1 MKKRTLGLIG
11 CMLFAS
17 LALGFAVGMTV
28 NKAYDNQ
35 IVAVYAEGEQ
45 AEQEAENASSEEEAS
60 KWKELYEEAL
70 QKFDELKNKQVAGTT
85 LGAIVGAVV
94 GAVVSAIPALLNRS
108 NIHSAIDNL
117 GIARRDVQSLHDTLA
132 TVRDEFKVN
141 NEHLDKAIK
150 CTEQIDNKLNETQ
163 LLLEKALADNAKLH
177 EENALILIKEEKMEK
192 LLLAVFSQS
201 TVLTALGI
209 SEEVF
214 KEFLP
219 EKK

>member
-85 LGAIVGAVV
+85 IGAIVGSIV
-94 GAVVSAIPALLNRS
+94 GAIVSFIPAMLNRS
-108 NIHSAIDNL
+108 NIHTAIDNL
-117 GIARRDVQSLHDTLA
+117 GVARRDVSALHETLA
-132 TVRDEFKVN
+132 TVRDEFKIN
-141 NEHLDKAIK
+141 NENLDKAIK
-150 CTEQIDNKLNETQ
+150 SVNM
-163 LLLEKALADNAKLH
+163 LEKDLGLAQSMLEKVLADNEQLH
-177 EENALILIKEEKMEK
+177 KENALISAENKEIKD

-209 SEEVF
+209 SEDIF
-214 KEFLP
+214 QKYLP
-219 EKK
+219 KK

>member
-45 AEQEAENASSEEEAS
+45 AEQEIETATSEEEAD
-60 KWKELYEEAL
+60 KWKQLYEEAL
-70 QKFDELKNKQVAGTT
+70 KKFDELKNKQVAGTT
-85 LGAIVGAVV
+85 IGAIVGSIV
-94 GAVVSAIPALLNRS
+94 GAIVSFIPAMLNRS
-108 NIHSAIDNL
+108 NIHTAIDNL
-117 GIARRDVQSLHDTLA
+117 GVARRDVSALHDTLA

-150 CTEQIDNKLNETQ
+150 SVNM
-163 LLLEKALADNAKLH
+163 LEKDLGLAQSMLEKVLADNEQLH
-177 EENALILIKEEKMEK
+177 KENALISAENKEIKD

-209 SEEVF
+209 SEDIF
-214 KEFLP
+214 QKYLP
-219 EKK
+219 KK

>member
-60 KWKELYEEAL
+60 KWKQLYEEAL
-70 QKFDELKNKQVAGTT
+70 KKFDELKNKQVAGTT
-85 LGAIVGAVV
+85 IGAIVGSIV
-94 GAVVSAIPALLNRS
+94 GAIVSFIPAMLNRS
-108 NIHSAIDNL
+108 NIHTAIDNL
-117 GIARRDVQSLHDTLA
+117 GVARRDVSALHETLA
-132 TVRDEFKVN
+132 TVRDEFKIN
-141 NEHLDKAIK
+141 NENLDKAIK
-150 CTEQIDNKLNETQ
+150 SVNM
-163 LLLEKALADNAKLH
+163 LEKDLGLAQSMLEKVLADNEQLH
-177 EENALILIKEEKMEK
+177 KENALISAENKEIKD

-209 SEEVF
+209 SEDIF
-214 KEFLP
+214 QKYLP
-219 EKK
+219 KK

>member
-11 CMLFAS
+11 LTLFAS

-45 AEQEAENASSEEEAS
+45 AEQEIETATSEEEAD
-60 KWKELYEEAL
+60 KWKQLYEEAL
-70 QKFDELKNKQVAGTT
+70 KKFDELKNKQVAGTT
-85 LGAIVGAVV
+85 IGAIVGSIV
-94 GAVVSAIPALLNRS
+94 GAIVSFIPAMLNRS
-108 NIHSAIDNL
+108 NIHTAIDNL
-117 GIARRDVQSLHDTLA
+117 GVARRDVSALHDTLA

-150 CTEQIDNKLNETQ
+150 SVNM
-163 LLLEKALADNAKLH
+163 LEKDLGLAQSMLEKVLADNEKLH
-177 EENALILIKEEKMEK
+177 KENALISAENKEIKD

-209 SEEVF
+209 SEDIF
-214 KEFLP
+214 QKYLP
-219 EKK
+219 KK

>member
-45 AEQEAENASSEEEAS
+45 AEQEIETATSEEEAD
-60 KWKELYEEAL
+60 KWKQLYEEAL
-70 QKFDELKNKQVAGTT
+70 KKFDELKNKQVAGTT
-85 LGAIVGAVV
+85 IGAIVGSIV
-94 GAVVSAIPALLNRS
+94 GAIVSFIPAMLNRS
-108 NIHSAIDNL
+108 NIHTAIDNL
-117 GIARRDVQSLHDTLA
+117 GVARRDVSSLHETLV
-132 TVRDEFKVN
+132 TVRDEFKIN
-141 NEHLDKAIK
+141 NENLDKAIK
-150 CTEQIDNKLNETQ
+150 SVNM
-163 LLLEKALADNAKLH
+163 LEKDLGLAQSMLEKVLADNEKLH
-177 EENALILIKEEKMEK
+177 NENALISAENKEIKD

-209 SEEVF
+209 SEDIF
-214 KEFLP
+214 QKYLP
-219 EKK
+219 KK

>member
-11 CMLFAS
+11 LTLFAS

-45 AEQEAENASSEEEAS
+45 AEQEIETATSEEEAS

-70 QKFDELKNKQVAGTT
+70 KKFDELKNKQVAGTT
-85 LGAIVGAVV
+85 IGAIVGSIV
-94 GAVVSAIPALLNRS
+94 GAIVSFIPAMLNRS
-108 NIHSAIDNL
+108 NIHTAIDNL
-117 GIARRDVQSLHDTLA
+117 GVARRDVSALHETLA
-132 TVRDEFKVN
+132 TVRDEFKIN
-141 NEHLDKAIK
+141 NENLDKAIK
-150 CTEQIDNKLNETQ
+150 SVNM
-163 LLLEKALADNAKLH
+163 LEKDLGLAQSMLEKVLADNEQLH
-177 EENALILIKEEKMEK
+177 KENALISAENKEIKD

-209 SEEVF
+209 SEDIF
-214 KEFLP
+214 QKYLP
-219 EKK
+219 KK

>member
-11 CMLFAS
+11 LTLFAS

-45 AEQEAENASSEEEAS
+45 AEQEIETATSEEEAD
-60 KWKELYEEAL
+60 KWKQLYEEAL
-70 QKFDELKNKQVAGTT
+70 KKFDELKNKQVAGTT
-85 LGAIVGAVV
+85 IGAIVGSIV
-94 GAVVSAIPALLNRS
+94 GAIVSFIPAMLNRS
-108 NIHSAIDNL
+108 NIHTAIDNL

-150 CTEQIDNKLNETQ
+150 SVNM
-163 LLLEKALADNAKLH
+163 LEKDLGLAQSMLEKVLTDNEQLH
-177 EENALILIKEEKMEK
+177 KENALISAENKEIKD

-209 SEEVF
+209 SEEIF
-214 KEFLP
+214 QKYLP
-219 EKK
+219 KK

>member
-45 AEQEAENASSEEEAS
+45 AEQEIETATSEEEAS
-60 KWKELYEEAL
+60 KWKQLYEEAL
-70 QKFDELKNKQVAGTT
+70 KKFDELKNKQVAGTT
-85 LGAIVGAVV
+85 IGAIVGSIV
-94 GAVVSAIPALLNRS
+94 GAIVSFIPAMLNRS
-108 NIHSAIDNL
+108 NIHTAIDNL
-117 GIARRDVQSLHDTLA
+117 GVARRDVSALHETLA
-132 TVRDEFKVN
+132 TVRDEFKIN
-141 NEHLDKAIK
+141 NENLDKTIK
-150 CTEQIDNKLNETQ
+150 SVNM
-163 LLLEKALADNAKLH
+163 LEKDLGLAQSMLEKVLADNEQLH
-177 EENALILIKEEKMEK
+177 KENALISAENKEIKD

-209 SEEVF
+209 SEDIF
-214 KEFLP
+214 QKYLP
-219 EKK
+219 KK

>member
-11 CMLFAS
+11 LTLFAS

-117 GIARRDVQSLHDTLA
+117 GVARRDVSALHETLA
-132 TVRDEFKVN
+132 TVRDEFKIN
-141 NEHLDKAIK
+141 NQNLDKAIK
-150 CTEQIDNKLNETQ
+150 SVNM
-163 LLLEKALADNAKLH
+163 LEKDLGLAQSMLEKVLADNEQLH
-177 EENALILIKEEKMEK
+177 KENALISAENKEIKD

-209 SEEVF
+209 SEDIF
-214 KEFLP
+214 QKYLP
-219 EKK
+219 KK

>member
-85 LGAIVGAVV
+85 IGAIVGSIV
-94 GAVVSAIPALLNRS
+94 GAIVSFIPAMLNRS
-108 NIHSAIDNL
+108 NIHTAIDNL
-117 GIARRDVQSLHDTLA
+117 GVARRDVSALHETLA
-132 TVRDEFKVN
+132 TVRDEFKIN
-141 NEHLDKAIK
+141 NGNLDKAIK
-150 CTEQIDNKLNETQ
+150 SVNM
-163 LLLEKALADNAKLH
+163 LEKDLGLAQSMLEKVLADNEQLH
-177 EENALILIKEEKMEK
+177 KENALISAENKEIKD

-209 SEEVF
+209 SEDIF
-214 KEFLP
+214 QKYLP
-219 EKK
+219 KK

>member
-28 NKAYDNQ
+28 NKAYNNQ

-60 KWKELYEEAL
+60 KWKELYEESL
-70 QKFDELKNKQVAGTT
+70 KKFDELKNKQVAGTT
-85 LGAIVGAVV
+85 IGAIVGSIV
-94 GAVVSAIPALLNRS
+94 GAIVSFIPAMLNRS
-108 NIHSAIDNL
+108 NIHTAIDNL
-117 GIARRDVQSLHDTLA
+117 GVARRDVSALHETLA
-132 TVRDEFKVN
+132 TVRDEFKIN
-141 NEHLDKAIK
+141 NENLDKAIK
-150 CTEQIDNKLNETQ
+150 SVNM
-163 LLLEKALADNAKLH
+163 LEKDLGLAQSMLEKVLADNEQLH
-177 EENALILIKEEKMEK
+177 KENALISAENKEIKD

-209 SEEVF
+209 SEDIF
-214 KEFLP
+214 QKYLP
-219 EKK
+219 KK

>member
-11 CMLFAS
+11 LTLFAS

-70 QKFDELKNKQVAGTT
+70 KKFDELKNKQVAGTT
-85 LGAIVGAVV
+85 IGAIVGSIV
-94 GAVVSAIPALLNRS
+94 GAIVSFIPAMLNRS
-108 NIHSAIDNL
+108 NIHTAIDNL
-117 GIARRDVQSLHDTLA
+117 GVARRDVSALHETLA
-132 TVRDEFKVN
+132 TVRDEFKIN
-141 NEHLDKAIK
+141 NENLDKAIK
-150 CTEQIDNKLNETQ
+150 SVNM
-163 LLLEKALADNAKLH
+163 LEKDLGLAQSMLEKVLADNEQLH
-177 EENALILIKEEKMEK
+177 KENALISAENKEIKD

-209 SEEVF
+209 SEDIF
-214 KEFLP
+214 QKYLP
-219 EKK
+219 KK

>member
-70 QKFDELKNKQVAGTT
+70 QKFDELKNKQIAGTT
-85 LGAIVGAVV
+85 IGAIVGSIV
-94 GAVVSAIPALLNRS
+94 GAIVSFIPAMLNRS
-108 NIHSAIDNL
+108 NIHTAIDNL
-117 GIARRDVQSLHDTLA
+117 GVARRDVSALHETLA
-132 TVRDEFKVN
+132 TVRDEFKIN
-141 NEHLDKAIK
+141 NENLDKAIK
-150 CTEQIDNKLNETQ
+150 SVNM
-163 LLLEKALADNAKLH
+163 LEKDLGLAQSMLEKVLADNEQLH
-177 EENALILIKEEKMEK
+177 KENALISAENKEIKD

-209 SEEVF
+209 SEDIF
-214 KEFLP
+214 QKYLP
-219 EKK
+219 KK

>member
-45 AEQEAENASSEEEAS
+45 AEQEIETATSEEEAD
-60 KWKELYEEAL
+60 KWKQLYEEAL
-70 QKFDELKNKQVAGTT
+70 KKFDELKNKQVAGTT
-85 LGAIVGAVV
+85 IGAIVGSIV
-94 GAVVSAIPALLNRS
+94 GAIVSFIPAMLNRS
-108 NIHSAIDNL
+108 NIHTAIDNL
-117 GIARRDVQSLHDTLA
+117 GVARRDVSALHETLA
-132 TVRDEFKVN
+132 TVRDEFKIN
-141 NEHLDKAIK
+141 NENLDKAIK
-150 CTEQIDNKLNETQ
+150 SVNM
-163 LLLEKALADNAKLH
+163 LEKDLGLAQSMLEKVLADNEQLH
-177 EENALILIKEEKMEK
+177 KENALISAENKEIKD

-209 SEEVF
+209 SEDIF
-214 KEFLP
+214 QKYLP
-219 EKK
+219 KK

>member
-70 QKFDELKNKQVAGTT
+70 QKFDELKNKQIAGTT
-85 LGAIVGAVV
+85 IGAIVGSIV
-94 GAVVSAIPALLNRS
+94 GAIVSFIPAMLNRS
-108 NIHSAIDNL
+108 NIHTAIDNL
-117 GIARRDVQSLHDTLA
+117 GVARRDVSALHETLA
-132 TVRDEFKVN
+132 TVRDEFKIN
-141 NEHLDKAIK
+141 NQNLDKAIK
-150 CTEQIDNKLNETQ
+150 SVNM
-163 LLLEKALADNAKLH
+163 LEKDLGLAQSMLEKVLADNEQLH
-177 EENALILIKEEKMEK
+177 KENALISAENKEIKD

-209 SEEVF
+209 SEDIF
-214 KEFLP
+214 QKYLP
-219 EKK
+219 KK

>member
-94 GAVVSAIPALLNRS
+94 GAVVSAIPAMLNRS
-108 NIHSAIDNL
+108 NIHTAIDNL
-117 GIARRDVQSLHDTLA
+117 GVARRDVSALHETLA
-132 TVRDEFKVN
+132 TVRDEFKIN
-141 NEHLDKAIK
+141 NGNLDKAIK
-150 CTEQIDNKLNETQ
+150 SVNM
-163 LLLEKALADNAKLH
+163 LEKDLGLAQSMLEKVLADNEQLH
-177 EENALILIKEEKMEK
+177 KENALISAENKEIKD

-209 SEEVF
+209 SEDIF
-214 KEFLP
+214 QKYLP
-219 EKK
+219 KK

>member
-11 CMLFAS
+11 LPLFAS

-117 GIARRDVQSLHDTLA
+117 GVARRDVSALHETLA
-132 TVRDEFKVN
+132 TVRDEFKIN
-141 NEHLDKAIK
+141 NQNLDKAIK
-150 CTEQIDNKLNETQ
+150 SVNM
-163 LLLEKALADNAKLH
+163 LEKDLGLAQSMLEKVLADNEQLH
-177 EENALILIKEEKMEK
+177 KENALISAENKEIKD

-209 SEEVF
+209 SEDIF
-214 KEFLP
+214 QKYLP
-219 EKK
+219 KK

>member
-45 AEQEAENASSEEEAS
+45 AEQEAETATSEEEAS

-70 QKFDELKNKQVAGTT
+70 QKFDELKNKQIAGTT

-94 GAVVSAIPALLNRS
+94 GAVVSAIPAMLNRS
-108 NIHSAIDNL
+108 NIHTAIDNL
-117 GIARRDVQSLHDTLA
+117 GVARRDVSALHETLA
-132 TVRDEFKVN
+132 TVRDEFKIN
-141 NEHLDKAIK
+141 NGNLDKAIK
-150 CTEQIDNKLNETQ
+150 SVNM
-163 LLLEKALADNAKLH
+163 LEKDLGLAQSMLEKVLADNEQLH
-177 EENALILIKEEKMEK
+177 KENALISAENKEIKD

-209 SEEVF
+209 SEDIF
-214 KEFLP
+214 QKYLP
-219 EKK
+219 KK

>member
-1 MKKRTLGLIG
+1 MKKRTLGLVG

-70 QKFDELKNKQVAGTT
+70 QKFDELKNKQIAGTT
-85 LGAIVGAVV
+85 IGAIVGSIV
-94 GAVVSAIPALLNRS
+94 GAIVSFIPAMLNRS
-108 NIHSAIDNL
+108 NIHTAIDNL
-117 GIARRDVQSLHDTLA
+117 GVARRDVSALHETLA
-132 TVRDEFKVN
+132 TVRDEFKIN
-141 NEHLDKAIK
+141 NENLDKAIK
-150 CTEQIDNKLNETQ
+150 SVNM
-163 LLLEKALADNAKLH
+163 LEKDLGLAQSMLEKVLADNEQLH
-177 EENALILIKEEKMEK
+177 KENALISAENKEIKD

-209 SEEVF
+209 SEDIF
-214 KEFLP
+214 QKYLP
-219 EKK
+219 KK

>member
-11 CMLFAS
+11 FTLFAS

-45 AEQEAENASSEEEAS
+45 AEQEIETATSEEEAD
-60 KWKELYEEAL
+60 KWKQLYEEAL
-70 QKFDELKNKQVAGTT
+70 KKFDELKNKQVAGTT
-85 LGAIVGAVV
+85 IGAIVGSIV
-94 GAVVSAIPALLNRS
+94 GAIVSFIPAMLNRS
-108 NIHSAIDNL
+108 NIHTAIDNL
-117 GIARRDVQSLHDTLA
+117 GVARRDVQSLHDTLA

-150 CTEQIDNKLNETQ
+150 SVNM
-163 LLLEKALADNAKLH
+163 LEKDLGLAQSMLEKVLTDNEQLH
-177 EENALILIKEEKMEK
+177 KENALISAENKEIKD

-209 SEEVF
+209 SEEIF
-214 KEFLP
+214 QKYLP
-219 EKK
+219 KK